1 MSFSEERTENKQAR
15 KIYLNSEK
23 KMIKLFPFKII
34 WWLRFSLRLNIMGQ
48 IFGLMMEVKFI
59 AKNEILIMLRS
70 LYSSET
76 LLL

>member
-34 WWLRFSLRLNIMGQ
+34 
-48 IFGLMMEVKFI
+48 
-59 AKNEILIMLRS
+59 
-70 LYSSET
+70 
-76 LLL
+76 